1 MEEPTVSVI
10 MAVYNAGEYLAQ
22 ALESTQRQG
31 IAEGRIEVIA
41 VDDGST
47 DGSGE
52 VLDSFAE
59 RFPSIRVLHQANSG
73 GPGAPRN
80 AGLEVARGRHVF
92 FMDADDVLTDGALR
106 DMTAVADRE
115 GSDVVLGQVRGID
128 GRSARGAT
136 FPRTRLH
143 VDLLEDNVFRTLGPW
158 KLFRRELLE
167 RHRMRF
173 RTDVKVAEDQ
183 LLVARAYLTAST
195 ISILADRDYYLLR
208 QRADGGNV
216 TRTVRGP
223 AELVDAFT
231 RLTEVIL
238 EETEPGQLRD
248 AVMWRAVTWS
258 LGKPLDARFLRGS
271 EQDQQYVVERI
282 QQVLGPVWS
291 PALAAHQKDLL
302 RTKTEIALSGD
313 VDTLR
318 RFVGWEIEA
327 TRAAR
332 LLRLDGDGVSLDL
345 PPDLAA
351 HIDTQR
357 LHAPAPKGRVEL
369 REWSVR
375 GDSLHVHADVLV
387 ADSSTPAPE
396 VVISARCRESGERL
410 EIPVDRSRAITSPE
424 GAGSRIEA
432 TVPTRDL
439 AVGVWDL
446 WIIQRA
452 GDEDIATRLGGR
464 RQEGVPTSTTEL
476 VGADGAAHGVVY
488 FTKRATNLSL
498 DIGFRLHP
506 SSSPLGTVVALL
518 SDQGEDTAIAVVA
531 LHRPVP
537 ARGELRDG
545 EGVRLRELEARQSSA
560 SVLSFRLP
568 LTLVAAGEALRLA
581 LINDAG
587 TGAVELA
594 SGLDTRALRG
604 RVLQGV
610 AAGGDRGD
618 GAVNDAAGRA
628 DDASR
633 TAGNPM
639 RGTDTQ
645 EAPGARSTGRLR
657 RALHRARQGS
667 SDR

>member
-1 MEEPTVSVI
+1 MGETVVSVI

-22 ALESTQRQG
+22 ALDSTQRQG
-31 IAEGRIEVIA
+31 LAGDQIEVIA

-52 VLDSFAE
+52 LLDGYAA

-80 AGLEVARGRHVF
+80 AGLDVARGRYVF
-92 FMDADDVLTDGALR
+92 FMDADDELTDGALR

-136 FPRTRLH
+136 FPSTRLH

-158 KLFRRELLE
+158 KLFRRELIE
-167 RHRMRF
+167 QHAMRF

-231 RLTEVIL
+231 HLTEVVL
-238 EETEPGQLRD
+238 EETEPGRLRD

-258 LGKPLDARFLRGS
+258 LGKPLDARFLKGT
-271 EQDQQYVVERI
+271 EADQRYVVERI

-291 PALAAHQKDLL
+291 PALAVHQKDIL

-318 RFVGWEIEA
+318 RFIAWEIAA
-327 TRAAR
+327 TRSSR
-332 LLRLDGDGVSLDL
+332 LLRLDSEGVSLDL
-345 PPDLAA
+345 PADLAA

-357 LHAPAPKGRVEL
+357 LHAPAPKGRAEL
-369 REWSVR
+369 REWSVQ
-375 GDSLHVHADVLV
+375 GDTVHVQMDVLV
-387 ADSSTPAPE
+387 GDSSTPAPE
-396 VVISARCRESGERL
+396 VVLSARCRESGERL
-410 EIPVDRSRAITSPE
+410 EYPVDRSRAITSPE
-424 GAGSRIEA
+424 GAGSRIEVA
-432 TVPTRDL
+432 LPTHDL

-464 RQEGVPTSTTEL
+464 RQEGVPTSTAEL
-476 VGADGAAHGVVY
+476 VDPEGTPHGVVY
-488 FTKRATNLSL
+488 FTKKAKNLSL

-506 SSSPLGTVVALL
+506 SAGPLGTVVALL
-518 SDQGEDTAIAVVA
+518 SDQGEESAIAVVT

-537 ARGELRDG
+537 ARGEIRDAQG
-545 EGVRLRELEARQSSA
+545 RRLRELEARQSSA
-560 SVLSFRLP
+560 SVLSLWLP
-568 LTLVAAGEALRLA
+568 LTLVAAGETLHLA
-581 LINDAG
+581 LTNDAG

-594 SGLDTRALRG
+594 SDLDTRALQG
-604 RVLQGV
+604 RTL
-610 AAGGDRGD
+610 R
-618 GAVNDAAGRA
+618 GAVGTGSGAEEPQDAVAGR
-628 DDASR
+628 SEVL
-633 TAGNPM
+633 
-639 RGTDTQ
+639 RGTLPGGSNAQ
-645 EAPGARSTGRLR
+645 EAPGARGTGRLR
-657 RALHRARQGS
+657 RALQRARQGPA
-667 SDR
+667 DR